1 MEKKKTFKVLATF
14 SQEASLLLD
23 TENVQDLLDSDDL
36 TQGVHWDVKEFE
48 TKAEAIAYIDGINDA
63 NGWADPNAILL

>member
-1 MEKKKTFKVLATF
+1 MEKKKTFKVLAAF

-23 TENVQDLLDSDDL
+23 TDNVQELLDSEDL
-36 TQGVHWDVKEFE
+36 KQGVHWDLKEFE

-63 NGWADPNAILL
+63 NGWSDPYALLL